1 MKNFQ
6 AQNNL
11 DNKEE
16 KTNSM
21 GFCCT
26 VSRFT
31 SKSLFGLCQCTLTF
45 FLYVND
51 CTSAKFLFC
60 RVSRTWYIA
69 RNYTQLAQQKR
80 RDEKLDQL
88 CGSKF
93 FNSLLDVY
101 FCLSFGLWNCWLKAF
116 GKNRID
122 TFIQVEGIIFN
133 TLIHLKAKYPKERW
147 RNYSNVVKGGQ
158 LTTPQIFL

>member
-1 MKNFQ
+1 MKNVQ

-21 GFCCT
+21 GFGCT

-31 SKSLFGLCQCTLTF
+31 SPSLFGLCQCSLTF
-45 FLYVND
+45 FYMQMVVHLPSFYFAV
-51 CTSAKFLFC
+51 FLV
-60 RVSRTWYIA
+60 RDTLHETD
-69 RNYTQLAQQKR
+69 TQLAQQKR

-101 FCLSFGLWNCWLKAF
+101 FCLSLGF
-116 GKNRID
+116 
-122 TFIQVEGIIFN
+122 VELLTQGIWQKQDR
-133 TLIHLKAKYPKERW
+133 H
-147 RNYSNVVKGGQ
+147 S
-158 LTTPQIFL
+158 